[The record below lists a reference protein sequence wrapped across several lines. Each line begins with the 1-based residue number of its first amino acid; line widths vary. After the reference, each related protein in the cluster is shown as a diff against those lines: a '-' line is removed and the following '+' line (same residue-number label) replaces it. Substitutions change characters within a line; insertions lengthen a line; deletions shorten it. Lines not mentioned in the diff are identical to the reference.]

1 MRRITIM
8 LTALLLA
15 LGMLATPAAA
25 HHQHTIHTPG
35 TAKTIPCEPAAAAD
49 VHPIHEGLH
58 LAIRDRSK
66 TTKVEVTA
74 DGGNPGCSYE

>member
-1 MRRITIM
+1 MRRITV
-8 LTALLLA
+8 LFTALLLA
-15 LGMLATPAAA
+15 LGMLATPAVA

-35 TAKTIPCEPAAAAD
+35 TEKTIPCEPGAAAD

-58 LAIRDRSK
+58 VALRDRSS

-74 DGGNPGCSYE
+74 DGGDPGCFYE